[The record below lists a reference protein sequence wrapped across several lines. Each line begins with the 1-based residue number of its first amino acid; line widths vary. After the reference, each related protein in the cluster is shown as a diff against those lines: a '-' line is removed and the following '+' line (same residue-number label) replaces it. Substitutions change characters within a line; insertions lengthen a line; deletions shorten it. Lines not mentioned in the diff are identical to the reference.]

1 MKKTMRS
8 TIATF
13 TVLAMLAIAVADAA
27 TPRSAEAQLSVLCAG
42 DSAPICGERKTCV
55 GILWWKRCQT
65 DSFYWDVQ

>member
-1 MKKTMRS
+1 MNKKMRS
-8 TIATF
+8 TIVAF
-13 TVLAMLAIAVADAA
+13 TVMTLLVIAVADAA
-27 TPRSAEAQLSVLCAG
+27 TPRGVDAQLSVLCAG